1 MKKLITVVL
10 ILSIIFSL
18 IGCHKMSGKNKNGS
32 GYSESGD
39 NTAKYNNSSGQDI
52 NAGVLEF
59 AEDKRPELYI
69 SDIIVE
75 VVDDALTIGG
85 AACLKD
91 EVAEAQG
98 EQAIRVFFNYKTN
111 ANGTKIIIDG
121 KEFKIVSRGVIYKS
135 GDGYTLNNTF
145 DLINERKSS
154 EFNVDNNAL
163 ISRKEDNFTNC
174 WKYNVETGMLTFSNY
189 IVGFNL
195 NTRLDTRL
203 IARGFVEYEGEDGAT
218 HILYSVAIN
227 RSVNGIKYA
236 NGNTIEN
243 FENKIG

>member
-18 IGCHKMSGKNKNGS
+18 IGCHKKSGKNKNGS

-52 NAGVLEF
+52 NAGV
-59 AEDKRPELYI
+59 
-69 SDIIVE
+69 
-75 VVDDALTIGG
+75 
-85 AACLKD
+85 
-91 EVAEAQG
+91 
-98 EQAIRVFFNYKTN
+98 
-111 ANGTKIIIDG
+111 
-121 KEFKIVSRGVIYKS
+121 YKS

-145 DLINERKSS
+145 DLIKERKSS

-189 IVGFNL
+189 IVGFDL

-227 RSVNGIKYA
+227 RSVNGIKSA